1 MTINMALIGCGGM
14 GLRHVYGMIQLKK
27 HFDTFNLVA
36 LCDQNKSAA
45 EHVSAIAEK
54 ELGIRPQIFT
64 EFDDLLASNAS
75 VDAVDITVDTGS
87 HHKIAIEALASGAHV
102 IVEKPMGITIKACNN
117 MADASDKN
125 RKVLAVAENYR
136 RDPLCRLAKTL
147 LNKKV
152 IGDSRVALDISI
164 GGGDALMHNTAWRV
178 IKSRGGGFLL
188 EQGVHNADLLL
199 YYLGEAQNVFAET
212 ALLESEV
219 RRTPVPESLA
229 QFYEHRSDDI
239 FPNAEIVSSDAD
251 DTGVAV
257 IKFESG
263 AICQMTMSRTSPSKP
278 TELSTIHGSLGTMI
292 MPNPRQGIGPVI
304 QLAENVTIE
313 GDELL
318 KLVPDMELDECTAAY
333 FGGTNPIASYDI
345 PFEEVD
351 SALVA
356 IELQDFAESIQSGD
370 NPEVDQ
376 NMGMQAVALIYGIL
390 ESGYSGIPV
399 SIKDIVAGSVSGY
412 QQSIDLELGI

>member
-1 MTINMALIGCGGM
+1 
-14 GLRHVYGMIQLKK
+14 
-27 HFDTFNLVA
+27 
-36 LCDQNKSAA
+36 
-45 EHVSAIAEK
+45 
-54 ELGIRPQIFT
+54 
-64 EFDDLLASNAS
+64 
-75 VDAVDITVDTGS
+75 
-87 HHKIAIEALASGAHV
+87 
-102 IVEKPMGITIKACNN
+102 
-117 MADASDKN
+117 
-125 RKVLAVAENYR
+125 
-136 RDPLCRLAKTL
+136 
-147 LNKKV
+147 
-152 IGDSRVALDISI
+152 
-164 GGGDALMHNTAWRV
+164 
-178 IKSRGGGFLL
+178 
-188 EQGVHNADLLL
+188 
-199 YYLGEAQNVFAET
+199 
-212 ALLESEV
+212 
-219 RRTPVPESLA
+219 
-229 QFYEHRSDDI
+229 
-239 FPNAEIVSSDAD
+239 
-251 DTGVAV
+251 
-257 IKFESG
+257 
-263 AICQMTMSRTSPSKP
+263 MTMSRTSPSKP

-318 KLVPDMELDECTAAY
+318 KLVPDMKLDECTAAY

-399 SIKDIVAGSVSGY
+399 SIKDIIAGSVSGY